1 MRHDRLRASWIATAF
16 AAVLAL
22 GPPMVTTV
30 VEHDRA
36 PVVHRALAAAHAT
49 HHPFTDRA
57 LVPTLSAR
65 VMVAAAADVRGP
77 TSKPKRTHERPVSH
91 LLVRVPNAMTVRARP
106 DADAAAVGTM
116 PSGSKYYGVPITA
129 WVAETAKDGRWGRV
143 EIPYVWPRR
152 DGWIPLGA
160 LARDH
165 TFVEVHVDLSRHWV
179 SVSKFGHV
187 LFGLRAATGAAAS
200 PTPEGEYFVTDR
212 IPFPAGGSLGSFAF
226 GISGIQPRLPAGW
239 SGGNQLAIHGTND
252 PSSIGTSASAGC
264 VRVSERG
271 LDRLMP
277 LLRLGTPVI
286 VER

>member
-22 GPPMVTTV
+22 GAPVVTTV

-36 PVVHRALAAAHAT
+36 PVEHRALTGPHAT

-57 LVPTLSAR
+57 PAPAVRAR
-65 VMVAAAADVRGP
+65 VMGAAAADAQTPRA
-77 TSKPKRTHERPVSH
+77 KPKRKHERPVPH

-106 DADAAAVGTM
+106 DADAAAIGTM

-152 DGWIPLGA
+152 DGWIPLRG
-160 LARDH
+160 LTHDH

-212 IPFPAGGSLGSFAF
+212 IPFPAGGALGSFAF

-239 SGGNQLAIHGTND
+239 SGGNQLAVHGTND

>member
-1 MRHDRLRASWIATAF
+1 MRHDRLRASWIATAL

-22 GPPMVTTV
+22 GAPVVPTV

-36 PVVHRALAAAHAT
+36 PVVHRALSGAHAI

-57 LVPTLSAR
+57 PVSALSAR
-65 VMVAAAADVRGP
+65 VMVAATADVAPRP
-77 TSKPKRTHERPVSH
+77 KPKQKHERPESH

-106 DADAAAVGTM
+106 DADAAAAGTM

-152 DGWIPLGA
+152 DGWIPLRG
-160 LARDH
+160 LPHDH

-179 SVSKFGHV
+179 SVSKFGHL

-212 IPFPAGGSLGSFAF
+212 IPFPTGGSLGSFAF